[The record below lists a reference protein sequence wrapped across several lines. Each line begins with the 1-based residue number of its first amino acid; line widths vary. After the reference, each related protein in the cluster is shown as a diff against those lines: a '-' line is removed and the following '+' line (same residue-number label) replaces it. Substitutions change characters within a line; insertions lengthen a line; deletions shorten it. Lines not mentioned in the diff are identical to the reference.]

1 MKKVVLFILVIQL
14 SFVCSFAQGI
24 YVRGGTGFGL
34 PAATGL
40 MGENQ
45 NIRQDIGNIYE
56 SSVEAVKGSYGAG
69 VNFDI
74 AAGYKFNEN
83 FIFELGFLYLAGRK
97 YETFYRNIFSSV
109 TGASSRIEDTYT
121 SYSRG
126 FYVNPSFVFSAGF
139 GKQAPYARIGIIA
152 GSPKIKRDESFYDD
166 SDGVSEGTIKWEDYG
181 GLSIGFQTAIGVN
194 WKITERLDIFTEA
207 VFVSMTYYAE
217 KAEMTE
223 YIENGTDVL
232 GLYPASFTN
241 IDYVKKV
248 EYNPQPDPDAPSYQ
262 LIKASPFSSISARV
276 GIRFDIFNFGDD
288 Y

>member
-1 MKKVVLFILVIQL
+1 MKQFILSMFVFLAISAAL
-14 SFVCSFAQGI
+14 SAQGI
-24 YVRGGTGFGL
+24 YVRAGSGYGL

-45 NIRQDIGNIYE
+45 NIRQDAGAIYE
-56 SSVEAVKGSYGAG
+56 SSVEAVKGSFGAG

-97 YETFYRNIFSSV
+97 YETFYRNVFPGV
-109 TGASSRIEDTYT
+109 TGAPSRTENNYT

-166 SDGVSEGTIKWEDYG
+166 SDGVIEGTIKWEDYG

-223 YIENGTDVL
+223 YIENGTDLL
-232 GLYPASFTN
+232 GIYPASFTH

-248 EYNPQPDPDAPSYQ
+248 EYNPQPDPDAPSYE